1 MHFDAGIGHGSL
13 FIEGCYDGWELEHVD
28 EEENLDRYALLAA
41 LYGWTQAADHQF
53 LYRKMP
59 PHLVYSVDH
68 GHFLEGGPEWT
79 TASLLV
85 APKALPNCLIA
96 SSAALSRNA
105 LQSATLRL
113 QRVADEDIAEAVA
126 APPDSWGMMM
136 HERVALAEYL
146 ARRRDDLLA
155 TVDPAG

>member
-1 MHFDAGIGHGSL
+1 L
-13 FIEGCYDGWELEHVD
+13 FIEGCYDGWEMEHLD
-28 EEENLDRYALLAA
+28 EEENLDRYASLAV

-53 LYRKMP
+53 LYGKTP

-79 TASLLV
+79 TASLLS
-85 APKALPNCLIA
+85 APKAIPDRLIA
-96 SSAALSRNA
+96 SSAALSRKA
-105 LQSATLRL
+105 LQTATLRL
-113 QRVADEDIAEAVA
+113 QGVADDDIAEAVA

-155 TVDPAG
+155 AADLAS